1 MAVQLPF
8 GVTYEYI
15 PASTTAQ
22 VLGNTGAAGDTL
34 CRIIATVTGL
44 TTNSLTL
51 LDGATSYVLV
61 PTGTAIGV
69 YSIDIIADSLNGAWK
84 ITTGS
89 NVTAIA
95 VGDFS

>member
-1 MAVQLPF
+1 MAVQSPF

-22 VLGNTGAAGDTL
+22 VLGNNGAIGDTIM
-34 CRIIATVTGL
+34 RVVATVTGL

-69 YSIDIIADSLNGAWK
+69 YSIDIIADSINGAWK